1 MISNP
6 PFDMFNLP
14 TPTNSAEQ
22 FINEQLQL
30 RLDLIYN
37 PMFVQ
42 QCIQYVQSIGMTA
55 QQWNQNALGIMML
68 IANEVVAEGQKA
80 NSI

>member
-1 MISNP
+1 
-6 PFDMFNLP
+6 MFNLP

-55 QQWNQNALGIMML
+55 QQWNQNALGIMMI

>member
-1 MISNP
+1 
-6 PFDMFNLP
+6 MFNLP
-14 TPTNSAEQ
+14 TPTNSVEQ